1 MKALLIIDMQK
12 EYEPFGKLPV
22 NHLPSVQK
30 NAKLLL
36 NTARQNDEMLIIHI
50 RHISPDPNDTDFVD
64 GTTGVEFMDDF
75 VPAPDEIVI
84 TKHYIN
90 AFSNPEL
97 ETILQKNNVKDVL
110 VCGLT
115 SILCCDTTCRIGQE
129 KGYRI
134 KYISDAIGEFDLGN
148 ISGDEAH
155 KYVDAVQAMM
165 FSEVVDTENVFAKY
179 LEEIKR

>member
-1 MKALLIIDMQK
+1 MQK
-12 EYEPFGKLPV
+12 EYEPSGKLPV
-22 NHLPSVQK
+22 NHLSSVQK
-30 NAKLLL
+30 NARTLLDA
-36 NTARQNDEMLIIHI
+36 ARQNDDILIIHI
-50 RHISPDPNDTDFVD
+50 RHVSSDPNDTDFVD
-64 GTTGVEFMDDF
+64 GTTGVGFMDDF

-97 ETILQKNNVKDVL
+97 ETILQKNNIKEVL

-129 KGYRI
+129 EGFFM
-134 KYISDAIGEFDLGN
+134 KYISDAIGEFNLGK

-155 KYVDAVQAMM
+155 KYVDTVQAMM
-165 FSEVVDTENVFAKY
+165 FSEVVDTDIALAKY
-179 LEEIKR
+179 LTKEK